1 MKRAFLVTIL
11 LAVACSKSEKPAAE
25 SVPLPPIGNAAAAK
39 AHMEKYACQACHVIP
54 GMGEGGALGPDLT
67 GFAVRTTLNGRVQKN
82 PQAVA
87 AYLLNPT
94 AVDAQTSMPAVGL
107 SEEEAKDIAAFLE
120 TLK

>member
-1 MKRAFLVTIL
+1 MKRAVFVTIL
-11 LAVACSKSEKPAAE
+11 LAFACNKPETPATQPA
-25 SVPLPPIGNAAAAK
+25 PPPPIGDAAAAK

-67 GFAVRTTLNGRVQKN
+67 GFASRPTLNGRVPKN

-94 AVDAQTSMPAVGL
+94 AIDAQTSMPAVGL
-107 SEEEAKDIAAFLE
+107 SEAEAKDIAAFLE

>member
-1 MKRAFLVTIL
+1 MKRAVLVTIL
-11 LAVACSKSEKPAAE
+11 LALACSKAEKPATE
-25 SVPLPPIGNAAAAK
+25 SAPPPPIGNATAAK
-39 AHMEKYACQACHVIP
+39 AHMEKYSCQACHVIP
-54 GMGEGGALGPDLT
+54 GMGPGGALGPDLT
-67 GFAVRTTLNGRVQKN
+67 GFGSRPTLNARVPKN

-94 AVDAQTSMPAVGL
+94 AIDAQTSMPAVGL